1 VNRVVLPGSSAADAV
16 ASWNG
21 RILVPVTDLSD
32 YTIREITAADTLGD
46 GWPLRTGFGGDIR
59 LHPLAT
65 SLAVTRV
72 TSGVDVS
79 IYDARLDL
87 TESYVGLAYSSSGL
101 YSYRTVLDTSAGL
114 TVVVARGPR
123 EGSAI
128 VLMQCRP

>member
-1 VNRVVLPGSSAADAV
+1 VVLPGSSAVDAV

-32 YTIREITAADTLGD
+32 YTIREITAADTLGY

-59 LHPLAT
+59 LHPLAS

-72 TSGVDVS
+72 TSGVDVA

-87 TESYVGLAYSSSGL
+87 TENYVGLAYSSSGL
-101 YSYRTVLDTSAGL
+101 YSFRTVLDTSAGL
-114 TVVVARGPR
+114 TVVVSRGPR